1 MSTLKMRANSQPAIA
16 ITLGLIA
23 VWASPA
29 RASSFG
35 TESYASALAACAVGT
50 PQMTSLVTGPTS
62 SAATESNSGSGGA
75 YCDPPSPFNGAFT
88 AGSATAS
95 ADLASGL
102 LRAEAFGGSDPIFSE
117 VNPAGGGNAFAM
129 FTDTL
134 DVIPIGAGIFVD
146 GTAVLTL
153 NIDGTIEDGSIIYG
167 QIYLGDGSLGST
179 IQYCNRSE
187 ANINGT
193 EACQLAIQLDVPV
206 SALDSAITFTMTL
219 SAGTWQGEA
228 DAYNTGQAGVI
239 LPPGDTFTSASG
251 VFLTQQ
257 GEPSAPEPGSLALIG
272 SGLLLLGLLRATF
285 HR

>member
-1 MSTLKMRANSQPAIA
+1 MSTLKMRSNSQPAIA

-23 VWASPA
+23 AWASPA
-29 RASSFG
+29 GASSFG
-35 TESYASALAACAVGT
+35 TESYATVLAACAVET
-50 PQMTSLVTGPTS
+50 PNLTSLVTGPTS
-62 SAATESNSGSGGA
+62 SAATESNSGSGGPACGPGSSA
-75 YCDPPSPFNGAFT
+75 YGAFT

-102 LRAEAFGGSDPIFSE
+102 LRAEALGGSDPVFSE
-117 VNPAGGGNAFAM
+117 VNPAGGGNSFAM

-146 GTAVLTL
+146 GTAILTL
-153 NIDGTIEDGSIIYG
+153 NIDGTVEDGSTIYG
-167 QIYLGDGSLGST
+167 QIFLGDGTLGST

-193 EACQLAIQLDVPV
+193 EPCQLAIQLDVPV
-206 SALDSAITFTMTL
+206 SALNSMITFTMTL

-228 DAYNTGQAGVI
+228 DAYNTGQAGLI

-257 GEPSAPEPGSLALIG
+257 GSDVPEPASLALIG
-272 SGLLLLGLLRATF
+272 SGLLLLGLLRASL
-285 HR
+285 RR

>member
-1 MSTLKMRANSQPAIA
+1 MSTLKMRSNSQPTIA
-16 ITLGLIA
+16 ITVGLIA
-23 VWASPA
+23 VWVSPA
-29 RASSFG
+29 GASSFS
-35 TESYASALAACAVGT
+35 TESYASAIAACAIET
-50 PQMTSLVTGPTS
+50 PQMTSLVTGATS
-62 SAATESNSGSGGA
+62 SAATETNTGSGGA
-75 YCDPPSPFNGAFT
+75 YCDPGSPFNGAFT
-88 AGSATAS
+88 AGDASAS

-102 LRAEAFGGSDPIFSE
+102 LRADAAGGSDPIFSE

-167 QIYLGDGSLGST
+167 QIALGGGALGST
-179 IQYCNRSE
+179 IQYCNQSE

-206 SALDSAITFTMTL
+206 SALDSTITFTMTL

-239 LPPGDTFTSASG
+239 LPAGDTFTSASG

-257 GEPSAPEPGSLALIG
+257 GSDVPEPVSLALFG
-272 SGLLLLGLLRATF
+272 SGLLLLGLLRASL
-285 HR
+285 RR